1 MELVNLNCIRKI
13 CFVKKQKTDVYEW
26 FETVTF
32 SQWFKNLFRRK
43 ENKLKNRYVRYY
55 HNGYYYTKSEIKNI
69 FNLVSFVN
77 PWGQQCLY
85 NISLPKPKT
94 SLVEIKGADGVLDLS
109 EVLTG
114 DILYNNRVITLT
126 FEMMDDTDYYDL
138 ISNISNYRHGRI
150 VTISLTNDEDYYYVG
165 RASISQWQCIKRQGI
180 IVITVDAEPY
190 KYAVTETTMIV
201 NVANQTK
208 TITLQNNRKR
218 VCPMLNVTGTIT
230 LTINGVNYK
239 LAEGKQQLSNF
250 RLVEGNNVVKVS
262 GNGTLTITYRQ
273 GEL

>member
-1 MELVNLNCIRKI
+1 MLN
-13 CFVKKQKTDVYEW
+13 DV
-26 FETVTF
+26 
-32 SQWFKNLFRRK
+32 
-43 ENKLKNRYVRYY
+43 
-55 HNGYYYTKSEIKNI
+55 I
-69 FNLVSFVN
+69 FNDEKSAYDE
-77 PWGQQCLY
+77 W
-85 NISLPKPKT
+85 NIVLTKADIPLRKPKT

-114 DILYNNRVITLT
+114 DILYNNRTITLT

-138 ISNISNYRHGRI
+138 ISDISNYLHGRI
-150 VTISLTNDEDYYYVG
+150 VTITLTNDEDYYYVG
-165 RASISQWQCIKRQGI
+165 RASINKWQCVKRKGT

-190 KYAVTETTMIV
+190 KYSVTETTMIV

-208 TITLQNNRKR
+208 TITLQNSRKR
-218 VCPMLNVTGTIT
+218 VCPILNVTGTIT
-230 LTINGVNYK
+230 LTIDSVDYE

-250 RLVEGNNVVKVS
+250 ILVEGNNAIKIS

>member
-1 MELVNLNCIRKI
+1 MLN
-13 CFVKKQKTDVYEW
+13 DV
-26 FETVTF
+26 
-32 SQWFKNLFRRK
+32 
-43 ENKLKNRYVRYY
+43 
-55 HNGYYYTKSEIKNI
+55 I
-69 FNLVSFVN
+69 FNDEKSAYDE
-77 PWGQQCLY
+77 W
-85 NISLPKPKT
+85 NIVLTKADIPLPEPKT

-114 DILYNNRVITLT
+114 DILYNNRTITLT

-138 ISNISNYRHGRI
+138 ISNISNYLHGKK

-165 RASISQWQCIKRQGI
+165 RASINQWQCIKRKGI

-190 KYAVTETTMIV
+190 KYSVTETTMIV
-201 NVANQTK
+201 NVVNQTK
-208 TITLQNNRKR
+208 TITLQNSRKR
-218 VCPMLNVTGTIT
+218 VCPILNVTGTIT
-230 LTINGVNYK
+230 LTISGVNYK

-250 RLVEGNNVVKVS
+250 KLVEGNNVVKVS

>member
-1 MELVNLNCIRKI
+1 MLN
-13 CFVKKQKTDVYEW
+13 DV
-26 FETVTF
+26 
-32 SQWFKNLFRRK
+32 
-43 ENKLKNRYVRYY
+43 
-55 HNGYYYTKSEIKNI
+55 I
-69 FNLVSFVN
+69 FNDEKSAYDE
-77 PWGQQCLY
+77 W
-85 NISLPKPKT
+85 NIVLTKADIPLPEPKV

-138 ISNISNYRHGRI
+138 ISNISNYLHGRI

-165 RASISQWQCIKRQGI
+165 RASINQWQCIKRQGI

-190 KYAVTETTMIV
+190 KYSVTETTMIV

-208 TITLQNNRKR
+208 TITLPNSRKR
-218 VCPMLNVTGTIT
+218 VCPKLNVTGTIT

>member
-1 MELVNLNCIRKI
+1 MLN
-13 CFVKKQKTDVYEW
+13 DV
-26 FETVTF
+26 
-32 SQWFKNLFRRK
+32 
-43 ENKLKNRYVRYY
+43 
-55 HNGYYYTKSEIKNI
+55 I
-69 FNLVSFVN
+69 FNDEKSAYDEWNIVLTKAD
-77 PWGQQCLY
+77 
-85 NISLPKPKT
+85 ISLPKPKT

-114 DILYNNRVITLT
+114 DILYNNRTITLT

-138 ISNISNYRHGRI
+138 ISDISNYLHGRI
-150 VTISLTNDEDYYYVG
+150 VTITLTNDEDYYYVG
-165 RASISQWQCIKRQGI
+165 RASINKWQCVKRKGT

-190 KYAVTETTMIV
+190 KYSVTETTMIV

-208 TITLQNNRKR
+208 TITLQNSRKR

-250 RLVEGNNVVKVS
+250 ILVEGNNVVKVS

>member
-1 MELVNLNCIRKI
+1 MLN
-13 CFVKKQKTDVYEW
+13 DV
-26 FETVTF
+26 
-32 SQWFKNLFRRK
+32 
-43 ENKLKNRYVRYY
+43 
-55 HNGYYYTKSEIKNI
+55 I
-69 FNLVSFVN
+69 FNNEKSAYDE
-77 PWGQQCLY
+77 W
-85 NISLPKPKT
+85 NIVLTKVDIPLPEPKT

-114 DILYNNRVITLT
+114 DILYNNRTITLT
-126 FEMMDDTDYYDL
+126 FEMMDDADYYDL
-138 ISNISNYRHGRI
+138 ISNISNYLHGKK

-165 RASISQWQCIKRQGI
+165 RASINQWQCIKRKGI

-190 KYAVTETTMIV
+190 KYSVTETTMIV
-201 NVANQTK
+201 NVVNQTK
-208 TITLQNNRKR
+208 TITLQNSRKR
-218 VCPMLNVTGTIT
+218 VCPILNVTGTIT
-230 LTINGVNYK
+230 LTISGVNYK

>member
-1 MELVNLNCIRKI
+1 MLN
-13 CFVKKQKTDVYEW
+13 DV
-26 FETVTF
+26 
-32 SQWFKNLFRRK
+32 
-43 ENKLKNRYVRYY
+43 
-55 HNGYYYTKSEIKNI
+55 I
-69 FNLVSFVN
+69 FNDEKSAYDE
-77 PWGQQCLY
+77 W
-85 NISLPKPKT
+85 NIVLTKADIPLPKPKT
-94 SLVEIKGADGVLDLS
+94 SLVEIKGADGLLDLS

-114 DILYNNRVITLT
+114 DICYNNRQITLT

-138 ISNISNYRHGRI
+138 ISNISNYLHGKK

-190 KYAVTETTMIV
+190 KYSVTETTMIV
-201 NVANQTK
+201 NVANKTK
-208 TITLQNNRKR
+208 TITLKNSRKR

-250 RLVEGNNVVKVS
+250 RLVEGNNVIKVS

>member
-1 MELVNLNCIRKI
+1 MLN
-13 CFVKKQKTDVYEW
+13 DV
-26 FETVTF
+26 
-32 SQWFKNLFRRK
+32 
-43 ENKLKNRYVRYY
+43 
-55 HNGYYYTKSEIKNI
+55 I
-69 FNLVSFVN
+69 FNNEKSAYDE
-77 PWGQQCLY
+77 W
-85 NISLPKPKT
+85 NIVLTKADIPLPKPKT

-114 DILYNNRVITLT
+114 DILYNNRTITLT

-138 ISNISNYRHGRI
+138 ISDITNYLHGKK
-150 VTISLTNDEDYYYVG
+150 VTISQTNDEDYYYVG

-190 KYAVTETTMIV
+190 KYSVTETTMIV

>member
-1 MELVNLNCIRKI
+1 MLN
-13 CFVKKQKTDVYEW
+13 DV
-26 FETVTF
+26 
-32 SQWFKNLFRRK
+32 
-43 ENKLKNRYVRYY
+43 
-55 HNGYYYTKSEIKNI
+55 I
-69 FNLVSFVN
+69 FNDEKSAYDE
-77 PWGQQCLY
+77 W
-85 NISLPKPKT
+85 NIVLTKADIPLPEPKV

-114 DILYNNRVITLT
+114 DILYNNRTITLT

-138 ISNISNYRHGRI
+138 ISNISNYLHGRI

-165 RASISQWQCIKRQGI
+165 RASINQWQCIKRQGI

-190 KYAVTETTMIV
+190 KYSVTETTMIV

-208 TITLQNNRKR
+208 TITLPNSRKR
-218 VCPMLNVTGTIT
+218 VCPKLNVTGTIT